1 MVGPPEEF
9 LEISENSCIRA
20 YGYYMVLLSVGVGVI
35 LRQAHKE
42 IRPVSPQVCLLPGP
56 RLEWAVSAYKSRTF
70 RMRNDLAV

>member
-42 IRPVSPQVCLLPGP
+42 IRPVSPQVSPPALDWSGP
-56 RLEWAVSAYKSRTF
+56 LVHISHARF
-70 RMRNDLAV
+70 G